1 MTAAP
6 TGARAAAPGATAP
19 GAAARPA
26 GTDSG
31 LLSPVRAGTPGEAAT
46 SDEAWL
52 QAMLDAEAA
61 LTRAQAGIGTV
72 PKEAAETVTRVARAE
87 ALDLRALALAS
98 REAAN
103 PVVSLVAALARAVA
117 DVSPEAAEYVHRG
130 STSQDIL
137 DTGAMLVAARTLE
150 LIAADLAT
158 AAESLALLA
167 REHRDTVMPG
177 RTLALQ
183 AVPTT
188 FGLKAAGWRRLLLDA
203 HRRIVAVLDGGLP
216 VSLGGA
222 AGTLAGYLEY
232 ALVDGDERA
241 GDTDGYVGLLLDGFA
256 AETGLARP
264 PLPWH
269 SLRTPVADLGAA
281 LAFTTGALGKIAI
294 DVQTLGR
301 TEVAEV
307 AEPSVAGRGASSA
320 MPHKRN
326 PVLATLIRSA
336 SLQVPLL
343 AAGLTQC
350 LVTEDERSAG
360 VWHAEWSPLRECLRL
375 TAGAAH
381 TAVELC
387 AGIEVHP
394 GRMRDNLALTGDQV
408 VTERIAARLAPQLG
422 RAAAKR
428 LLAEVADEVRT
439 SGRPLAQV
447 LAARPEAVGLPTGP
461 ELDRL
466 CEPARYTGAAGA
478 LVDREV
484 GRA

>member
-1 MTAAP
+1 MTAGS
-6 TGARAAAPGATAP
+6 TGAR
-19 GAAARPA
+19 A

-150 LIAADLAT
+150 LIAADLAA

-203 HRRIVAVLDGGLP
+203 HQRIVAVLDGGLP

-269 SLRTPVADLGAA
+269 SLRTPS
-281 LAFTTGALGKIAI
+281 
-294 DVQTLGR
+294 R
-301 TEVAEV
+301 TSAP
-307 AEPSVAGRGASSA
+307 PSPSPPA
-320 MPHKRN
+320 
-326 PVLATLIRSA
+326 RSA
-336 SLQVPLL
+336 RSRS
-343 AAGLTQC
+343 TSR
-350 LVTEDERSAG
+350 RSAG
-360 VWHAEWSPLRECLRL
+360 PRSPRSPSPPWR
-375 TAGAAH
+375 GAAPPPP
-381 TAVELC
+381 C
-387 AGIEVHP
+387 
-394 GRMRDNLALTGDQV
+394 
-408 VTERIAARLAPQLG
+408 
-422 RAAAKR
+422 
-428 LLAEVADEVRT
+428 RT
-439 SGRPLAQV
+439 SATRCWP
-447 LAARPEAVGLPTGP
+447 R
-461 ELDRL
+461 
-466 CEPARYTGAAGA
+466 
-478 LVDREV
+478 
-484 GRA
+484 